1 MTPLTLTLLGIGF
14 VLLCATAPF
23 LSRLLCHVWRLEK
36 PNFAGDV
43 IPASV
48 GMTFLFVGA
57 VVYGMLPIS
66 GSTLG
71 FAYAPSFLMVC
82 VGFGLL
88 GLFDDKYGSRDVGG
102 FKGHIG
108 SLLKGRPTTGAV
120 KLIVGGVLALLA
132 AFLVHKTAWGN
143 LLLTAT
149 MIALGANTLNLL
161 DTRPGRA
168 QFGFFTLF
176 ALPITVVTFLA
187 LYKLRYIQPDLLP
200 DDVRFYTP
208 AGVLLGP
215 LVFAAAIEWW
225 SDARGKAMMGD
236 TGSNLLGATGALAA
250 AVTLPLAGNIGL
262 LLILIAVNVVA

>member
-1 MTPLTLTLLGIGF
+1 
-14 VLLCATAPF
+14 
-23 LSRLLCHVWRLEK
+23 VWRLEK
-36 PNFAGDV
+36 PNFVGDV

-57 VVYGMLPIS
+57 AVYGLLPVS

-71 FAYAPSFLMVC
+71 FVYAPSFLMVC
-82 VGFGLL
+82 VGL
-88 GLFDDKYGSRDVGG
+88 GYSDSSTTNTGSRDVGG

-108 SLLKGRPTTGAV
+108 SLLKGKPTTGAV

-176 ALPITVVTFLA
+176 ALPITVVTFFA

-262 LLILIAVNVVA
+262 LLILIAVNLVAERFLDKRLDRKKPILTGVR

>member
-1 MTPLTLTLLGIGF
+1 
-14 VLLCATAPF
+14 
-23 LSRLLCHVWRLEK
+23 VWRLEK
-36 PNFAGDV
+36 PNFVGDV

-57 VVYGMLPIS
+57 AVYGLLP
-66 GSTLG
+66 GQR
-71 FAYAPSFLMVC
+71 FD
-82 VGFGLL
+82 VGVRIRTVVPDGVRRLGLL

-108 SLLKGRPTTGAV
+108 SLLKGKPTTGAV

-176 ALPITVVTFLA
+176 ALPITVVTFFA

-262 LLILIAVNVVA
+262 LLILIAVNLVAERFLDKRLDRKKPILTGVR